1 MYNTA
6 WNFTSKYLYTIYDDV
21 AVYYTVKYLI
31 TFVKEISW
39 LNDTNEQLSTL
50 YWTNV
55 EEEIVLLGPDMQEP
69 SFKPV
74 MLKS

>member
-6 WNFTSKYLYTIYDDV
+6 WNFTSKYLNTIYDDV

-69 SFKPV
+69 SSKPV